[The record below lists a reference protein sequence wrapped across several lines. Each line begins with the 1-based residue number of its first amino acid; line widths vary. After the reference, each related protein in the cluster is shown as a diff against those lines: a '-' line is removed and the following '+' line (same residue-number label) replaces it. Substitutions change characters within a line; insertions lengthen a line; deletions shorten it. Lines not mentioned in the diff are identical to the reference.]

1 MTFKKYNNF
10 KKGGFTL
17 IELLIGITLSA
28 ILMTSII
35 VFVSSSLGSNMAT
48 KKTLEE
54 GNKNES
60 FEQKL
65 TEVFG
70 NITGS
75 GIYATESSFG
85 GEYLTGAFL
94 ATLGPNLPIT
104 FLGLR
109 TLTGYCD
116 SYSGTASETGAVMKL
131 AIRQFTVP
139 TIQNTTNY
147 TLSFTGN
154 AVFSGTTRIIGT
166 LYPGNIITHSGIDT
180 ELSSP
185 SALISSGNHLYIA
198 DTMNNRVL
206 SYDITSGGIAVLL
219 GAENGIRKPTSLYF
233 SGNTLLIASSG
244 NGKIYSLQDGN
255 GDGGTFKNTF
265 KVAKNFSADN
275 LRFTFSGISNITS
288 PNAPSDITITGDGV
302 LQNTANDVITNG
314 TSLQY
319 TFSGGSQFFT
329 TTNPYLLTVRNISP
343 TPITSGN
350 YTVKVDF
357 LNSGIVQYSDTFH
370 YFLRGDNSL
379 ESGTG
384 NILNMV
390 SGGFPYPHA
399 ISGANNWSTTIDWA
413 TVLGQNPLG
422 NKTLSSLPVQD
433 LSFEVTGKVLTIRY
447 HEYTHY
453 DCLLGKHRTEERI
466 KKVLLQ

>member
-10 KKGGFTL
+10 KKGWFTL

-94 ATLGPNLPIT
+94 ATLWPNLPIT

-255 GDGGTFKNTF
+255 WDGWTFKNTF

-319 TFSGGSQFFT
+319 TFSWGSQFFT

-357 LNSGIVQYSDTFH
+357 LNSGIV
-370 YFLRGDNSL
+370 
-379 ESGTG
+379 
-384 NILNMV
+384 
-390 SGGFPYPHA
+390 
-399 ISGANNWSTTIDWA
+399 
-413 TVLGQNPLG
+413 
-422 NKTLSSLPVQD
+422 
-433 LSFEVTGKVLTIRY
+433 
-447 HEYTHY
+447 
-453 DCLLGKHRTEERI
+453 
-466 KKVLLQ
+466 